1 MTRQDYEKRFRLYP
15 DVVTIAEFCAMLRI
29 GDTYARKLLRQNLVE
44 HYIIRHTYFIPK
56 AKIIDFML
64 SPNYLQVLN
73 RFRRDTK

>member
-1 MTRQDYEKRFRLYP
+1 
-15 DVVTIAEFCAMLRI
+15 MLRI
-29 GDTYARKLLRQNLVE
+29 GDTYARKLLHQNLVE
-44 HYIIRHTYFIPK
+44 YYVIRRTYFIPK